1 LIPNHSQL
9 QIFNFPL
16 SFPILVYNKSTY
28 FCPNKEILTMR
39 KTLTFIILLPIILTA
54 CNLPGM
60 EQVPADDSIAT
71 KVSASLTA
79 ETGAEIDPV
88 ATSVSS
94 TLVAK
99 TSEAATD
106 DPSVDRPVEVQPTSE
121 LEAPTETVTPT
132 LVETAT
138 PTPSITPTLELGN
151 PTLRNQMDSNVPF
164 GLQSPYEDTNSYF
177 AISNGVMIMKSFN
190 TAGYRGWRLTSQVPG
205 NIYLQAIYNVQA
217 CSGQDQ
223 YGLILRAPDYGS
235 GYGYYLGITCD
246 GQYRFTRWDSNG
258 VNSLAS
264 GSDPA
269 ILGGAGQTN
278 RLAIRAEGST
288 FKIYVNDKMIKEVSD
303 SGISGSGHYGV
314 FVAGTS
320 GSLIVDTDEIAYW
333 KLP

>member
-1 LIPNHSQL
+1 
-9 QIFNFPL
+9 
-16 SFPILVYNKSTY
+16 
-28 FCPNKEILTMR
+28 MR
-39 KTLTFIILLPIILTA
+39 KSLAFIILLPLFLSA

-60 EQVPADDSIAT
+60 KQAPADESIAT
-71 KVSASLTA
+71 KVAASLTA
-79 ETGAEIDPV
+79 EAGAEIDPV

-99 TSEAATD
+99 TSEAALE
-106 DPSVDRPVEVQPTSE
+106 DPSVDRPVEVQPESE
-121 LEAPTETVTPT
+121 VVAPTETTAPTPTETVT
-132 LVETAT
+132 VT
-138 PTPSITPTLELGN
+138 PTITPTLALGN
-151 PTLRNQMDSNVPF
+151 PTHRNPMDSNVPF

-177 AISNGVMIMKSFN
+177 AVANGVMVMKSFN
-190 TAGYRGWRLTSQVPG
+190 TAGYRGWRLTSQVPE
-205 NIYLQAIYNVQA
+205 NIYLQAIYTVQA

-223 YGLILRAPDYGS
+223 YGLVLRAPDYGG

-246 GQYRFTRWDSNG
+246 GQYRFTRWDGSG
-258 VNSLAS
+258 VDSLAS

-303 SGISGSGHYGV
+303 SGLTGSGHYGV

-320 GSLIVDTDEIAYW
+320 GGLIVDMDEIAYW

>member
-1 LIPNHSQL
+1 
-9 QIFNFPL
+9 
-16 SFPILVYNKSTY
+16 
-28 FCPNKEILTMR
+28 MR
-39 KTLTFIILLPIILTA
+39 KSLTFIILLPILLAA

-60 EQVPADDSIAT
+60 NQVPADESIAT
-71 KVSASLTA
+71 KVAASLTSEA
-79 ETGAEIDPV
+79 SVEIDPV

-99 TSEAATD
+99 TSDAA
-106 DPSVDRPVEVQPTSE
+106 SADRPVEVQPTSE
-121 LEAPTETVTPT
+121 LEAPTETITPTPVETVTPT
-132 LVETAT
+132 
-138 PTPSITPTLELGN
+138 PTITPTLELGN

-164 GLQSPYEDTNSYF
+164 GLQSPYEDANSYF
-177 AISNGVMIMKSFN
+177 AVSNGVMIMKSFN
-190 TAGYRGWRLTSQVPG
+190 TAGYRGWRLTSQIPA

-223 YGLILRAPDYGS
+223 YGLVLRAPDYGS

-246 GQYRFTRWDSNG
+246 GQYRFTRWDSGG
-258 VNSLAS
+258 VNSIAS

-269 ILGGAGQTN
+269 ILAGTGQTN

-303 SGISGSGHYGV
+303 SGITGSGHYGL

-320 GSLIVDTDEIAYW
+320 GGLVVDTDEIAYW